1 VEVTGYPRGLTKA
14 DVTGLVI
21 GTAAPVTGRFHT
33 SDPRLNRLHSNITWS
48 QRANFLS
55 IPTDCP
61 QRSER
66 VGWTGDINMFVPTAA
81 FNMDIR
87 RFLGDKWM
95 TDLRDNQGGNGT
107 FNEVV
112 PDYGSATES
121 DRTYSDIVWTSAAVH
136 VPYAVW
142 QTYGDAGVIEENWAT
157 LTRFMDHWEST
168 LPTTIYGD
176 WAPPGAVPTNATLHP
191 LVPYAWLKHDAD
203 MMAAMAAATGRTA
216 AARHYE
222 QLAADTTAR
231 FNTAFVLPDGTVQSA
246 GVPTQTGYAL
256 ALAFDLLP
264 VKLRA
269 AAADKLAALIRDNGD
284 GWDLATGFVGTPELP
299 SALSD
304 HGRLD
309 AAYTL
314 LEQDDYPS
322 WLYEV
327 KMGATTTWEF
337 WDAIREDGSFRS
349 VTTNSMNHY
358 AYGAVG
364 DWMYRNIGGIAQDPA
379 APGYAT
385 VVFRPRPGGGI
396 QHASTALDTVRG
408 EVATSW
414 RAVSGGF
421 ALDVTVPANSTGL
434 VYVPAD
440 GPDAVAEIGQGVRVP
455 AQSAEGVRLA
465 GSEDGAVV
473 YRVGSGRYRFR
484 VGAAI
489 PAPPK
494 R

>member
-1 VEVTGYPRGLTKA
+1 M
-14 DVTGLVI
+14 
-21 GTAAPVTGRFHT
+21 GTAAPVTGRFET

-66 VGWTGDINMFVPTAA
+66 VGWTGDINMFAPTAA
-81 FNMDIR
+81 FNMDVR
-87 RFLGDKWM
+87 RFLGDKWL
-95 TDLRDNQGGNGT
+95 TDLRDNQGANGT

-112 PDYGSATES
+112 PDYGTGAES
-121 DRTYSDIVWTSAAVH
+121 DRSYSDIVWTSAAVH
-136 VPYAVW
+136 VPYTVW
-142 QTYGDAGVIEENWAT
+142 QTYGDPTVIEESWAA
-157 LTRFMDHWEST
+157 LTRFMAHWESS

-216 AARHYE
+216 DARHYE

-231 FNTAFVLPDGTVQSA
+231 FDTAFVLPDGTVQSA
-246 GVPTQTGYAL
+246 GVPTQTGYVL
-256 ALAFDLLP
+256 ALAFGLLP
-264 VKLRA
+264 ADLRA
-269 AAADKLAALIRDNGD
+269 PAADKLAALIRDNGD
-284 GWDLATGFVGTPELP
+284 GWDLATGFVGTPDLL

-314 LEQDDYPS
+314 LGQDDYPS

-327 KMGATTTWEF
+327 SKGATTTWEF
-337 WDAIREDGSFRS
+337 WDAIRDDGSFRPI
-349 VTTNSMNHY
+349 TTNSMNHY

-364 DWMYRNIGGIAQDPA
+364 DWMYRTIGGVAQDPA
-379 APGYAT
+379 APGYAN
-385 VVFRPRPGGGI
+385 VVFRPRPGGGLD
-396 QHASTALDTVRG
+396 HASAAIDTVRG
-408 EVATSW
+408 EVASSW
-414 RAVSGGF
+414 RVTGGGGF
-421 ALDVTVPANSTGL
+421 SLDVTVPANSTGL
-434 VYVPAD
+434 VYVPAER
-440 GPDAVAEIGQGVRVP
+440 PDAVAEGAHAP
-455 AQSAEGVRLA
+455 AQSAPGVELV
-465 GSEDGAVV
+465 GVKDGAAV

-484 VGAAI
+484 AS
-489 PAPPK
+489 AP
-494 R
+494 